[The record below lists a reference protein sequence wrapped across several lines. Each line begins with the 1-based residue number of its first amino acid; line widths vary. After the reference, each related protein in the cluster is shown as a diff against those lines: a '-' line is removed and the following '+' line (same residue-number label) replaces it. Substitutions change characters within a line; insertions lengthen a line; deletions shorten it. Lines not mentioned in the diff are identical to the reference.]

1 MTRVAEWT
9 RATADALW
17 AALDLEI
24 PEAIELRHALHREP
38 DGSGDESR
46 TAQRVAA
53 AIGAGPGTEV
63 RGARLIRIGG
73 EGPTVGL
80 RAELDALPMRDDTG
94 AQWASTNAFTHACG
108 HDVHMAALAACIRAI
123 SAVGPVLPVL
133 AVLQPREEAIPS
145 GAADLVDAQA
155 FAGEDVRA
163 IVGVHVQPRIPGGT
177 YSALPGAVNASAD
190 EFDIRIS
197 AFGGHAGYPHVTGD
211 PVVATAYLITALQT
225 LVSRRIDPLH
235 PATLTIGSVHAGE
248 APNVIPDSAFI
259 SGTLRAFDEAD
270 RQLLQQEVA
279 RMADSIAA
287 LHRCTAET
295 QVRIG
300 EPPLINDPSLTR
312 LVDSWIDDTGTL
324 GSVEL
329 RSCGADDFA
338 YYGSL
343 FPSTMVF
350 YGIGDATPD
359 SPGLH
364 HPRFLPSDDDVAG
377 VARCQLAGYLAAC
390 EMVLGPLKEGT

>member
-1 MTRVAEWT
+1 VAEWT

-17 AALDLEI
+17 AALDREL
-24 PEAIELRHALHREP
+24 PTAIELRHALHREP

-53 AIGAGPGTEV
+53 AIGAGPGTETC
-63 RGARLIRIGG
+63 GARLIRIGG

-94 AQWASTNAFTHACG
+94 VPWSSINAYTHACG
-108 HDVHMAALAACIRAI
+108 HDVHLAALTACARAI
-123 SAVGPVLPVL
+123 SAIGPVLPLL
-133 AVLQPREEAIPS
+133 ALLQPREEAIPS
-145 GAADLVDAQA
+145 GAADLVDAEA
-155 FAGEDVRA
+155 FAHHDVRA
-163 IVGVHVQPRIPGGT
+163 MVGVHVQPRIPGGT

-279 RMADSIAA
+279 RMADAIAA
-287 LHRCTAET
+287 MHNCTAQT
-295 QVRIG
+295 DLRVG
-300 EPPLINDPSLTR
+300 EPPLINDPMLTR
-312 LVDSWIDDTGTL
+312 FVDSWIANTGTL

-350 YGIGDATPD
+350 YGVGDAMPD
-359 SPGLH
+359 RPGLH

-390 EMVLGPLKEGT
+390 EMVLGPIKEGT